1 MLKPQIDTTK
11 TLGTTLVL
19 LNVIER
25 KEVIK
30 KEDGSFNKTDNILG
44 YNYEVVCLERKFEK
58 IIVKTEEKRPLFAP
72 DEEIP
77 NDILVVF
84 ENLTITPWVKDGWIQ
99 LSAKA
104 SKCIIDEEQ
113 ECEEIT

>member
-1 MLKPQIDTTK
+1 MIKPIIDSQL

-19 LNVIER
+19 LGITER
-25 KEVIK
+25 KEVVK
-30 KEDGSFNKTDNILG
+30 KEDGSFDKTDNILG
-44 YNYEVVCLERKFEK
+44 YNYDVVCLERKFEK

-77 NDILVVF
+77 DDTLVAF

-99 LSAKA
+99 LSVKA
-104 SKCIIDEEQ
+104 SKCIIDEGQ
-113 ECEEIT
+113 E

>member
-11 TLGTTLVL
+11 TLGATLVL
-19 LNVIER
+19 LDVIER

-30 KEDGSFNKTDNILG
+30 KEDGSFDKTDNILG

-58 IIVKTEEKRPLFAP
+58 IIVKTEEKRPLFDP

-77 NDILVVF
+77 GDTLVAF

-99 LSAKA
+99 LSFKA
-104 SKCIIDEEQ
+104 IKCIIDEEQ
-113 ECEEIT
+113 E